1 MSRKLKDTRGETL
14 VEMLASILI
23 AALSV
28 AVLFTCCLAS
38 VEMGRES
45 RAAGEKYYEALS
57 EAERREK
64 LPEKPEDPP
73 PPAETGK
80 VTVVGNNTSKDITI
94 DLYGGEEMY
103 SYKKGAEPGD
113 P

>member
-1 MSRKLKDTRGETL
+1 MMGRKLNDSRGETL

-28 AVLFTCCLAS
+28 AVLFTCCMAS
-38 VEMGRES
+38 VEMGGQS
-45 RAAGEKYYEALS
+45 RAADEEYYEALS

-64 LPEKPEDPP
+64 LPAAPGGAA
-73 PPAETGK
+73 PPAETGV
-80 VTVVGNNTSKDITI
+80 VTVGGNSTSKDITI

-103 SYKKGAEPGD
+103 SYKKGG
-113 P
+113 